1 MKNMVDWNKVK
12 GIPMGEQLTLQIL
25 LILIFILMSA
35 FFSASETAF
44 TTLNKI
50 RIKSLANNG
59 DERAAAALRLADN
72 YDNLLS
78 SILIGNNI
86 VNIAGASIATT
97 IFTNLCG
104 SAGITVST
112 VVMTVVVLIFGEI
125 SPKFLAKEHP
135 ESFAMAATPVLLFF
149 VMLFTPLNFLSAGLK
164 KLLSRLFQSKSD
176 KKVTQEEL
184 MTFVDEAQNNGG
196 IDEHNGELIRSAIE
210 FNDLDAN
217 DILTPRVNLVA
228 VDRSTP
234 LPKITEIFLN
244 MNYSRLPVYEDSI
257 DNIIGMI
264 HEKDYF
270 RALYRGET
278 GISPIIQKV
287 SYVGTGMKISD
298 LLRLLQ
304 QVKTQMAVVVDEFGG
319 TEGIVTMEDI
329 LEELVGDIW
338 DEHDEVIDYFKK
350 IDEHTYEVNCAVNLD
365 NMFDF
370 FGLKKSEDEFDSVTV
385 SGWIMERLGKIPAAG
400 DSFEFQKIR
409 FTVKKAAAR
418 RAIVV
423 RIQLPEP
430 LHKAS
435 E

>member
-1 MKNMVDWNKVK
+1 
-12 GIPMGEQLTLQIL
+12 MGEQLALQIL
-25 LILIFILMSA
+25 LILVFILMSA

-50 RIKSLANNG
+50 RIKSLANTG
-59 DERAAAALRLADN
+59 DERAVATLRLADN

-104 SAGITVST
+104 SAGITIST

-135 ESFAMAATPVLLFF
+135 ESFAMSATPALLFF

-164 KLLSRLFQSKSD
+164 KLLSHLFQSKSE

-228 VDRSTP
+228 IDCSTP

-244 MNYSRLPVYEDSI
+244 MNYSRLPVYKDSI
-257 DNIIGMI
+257 DNIVGMI

-278 GISPIIQKV
+278 SISPIIQKV

-350 IDEHTYEVNCAVNLD
+350 IDECTYEVNCAVNLD
-365 NMFDF
+365 DMFDF

-418 RAIVV
+418 RAIIVL
-423 RIQLPEP
+423 IQLPEP
-430 LHKAS
+430 LHEAS